1 MRNFLATVVLTLT
14 ALAASLLGMEWGTR
28 VLVLQNLVRAYLVPD
43 PDLGMAIGPNKRYLD
58 TYLSDGA
65 YEVRTNAAGMRM
77 DEPADM
83 SPSRLRVPVYGD
95 SFTFG
100 WGLDTEKNYFHALK
114 RAAKKRAQRLQL
126 LNAGVGGYGTGH
138 IKILMSRHLPALKPA
153 AVIYFFNCNDIVDNV
168 VVDLDF
174 RVSEMRNGDDGR
186 LRLVDV
192 RPFAPWK
199 RFLLHYTPYGWQN
212 QHSHL
217 FVLAKQQLKRLL
229 NWKTQVA
236 RPTIPDAPT
245 AATVES
251 PAGAPAPLQIT
262 PDAFDH
268 TVLVSELHV
277 RRLMAITAAAGIPML
292 IAWVPAP
299 QEMAPPPHPTGKT
312 VLFEQSHAMLARVAA
327 ERADVGFVDTVE
339 LLRAGDAAHARQPGF
354 RLSDGHFSAAGAAWY
369 AELAEAPVLAFLAG
383 VVARAAPAK

>member
-186 LRLVDV
+186 PRLLDV
-192 RPFAPWK
+192 RPFAP
-199 RFLLHYTPYGWQN
+199 
-212 QHSHL
+212 
-217 FVLAKQQLKRLL
+217 
-229 NWKTQVA
+229 
-236 RPTIPDAPT
+236 
-245 AATVES
+245 
-251 PAGAPAPLQIT
+251 
-262 PDAFDH
+262 
-268 TVLVSELHV
+268 
-277 RRLMAITAAAGIPML
+277 
-292 IAWVPAP
+292 
-299 QEMAPPPHPTGKT
+299 
-312 VLFEQSHAMLARVAA
+312 
-327 ERADVGFVDTVE
+327 
-339 LLRAGDAAHARQPGF
+339 
-354 RLSDGHFSAAGAAWY
+354 
-369 AELAEAPVLAFLAG
+369 
-383 VVARAAPAK
+383 